1 VNPPNVAGTTGPEQ
15 PTMPPKDGRRR
26 TFVEEARRRQI
37 LACAVD
43 LIADHGYANATLA
56 RIAARASISK
66 AAVLYHFE
74 SKEEILR
81 QVLTET
87 INAIT
92 VQLSEALSA
101 AASPPDAIAAYV
113 HTLIA
118 YMADHPAGARIL
130 VEGVA
135 STELVTGTNMR
146 TEPERWRV
154 VADIFARGQESGHF
168 RDFDT
173 RTAAICL
180 NGAIDAIASEILA
193 NPDYAP
199 LPAAESL
206 VEFTHRAMLASGF
219 QERHREPVPGSEIAD

>member
-1 VNPPNVAGTTGPEQ
+1 MDASEVAGTPGPAEQ
-15 PTMPPKDGRRR
+15 PVTPARDGRRR
-26 TFVEEARRRQI
+26 TFVEAARRRQI
-37 LACAVD
+37 LACAME
-43 LIADHGYANATLA
+43 LIAEHGYANATLA
-56 RIAARASISK
+56 RIAERASISK

-87 INAIT
+87 LDEVT
-92 VQLSEALSA
+92 TQLSEALSA

-118 YMADHPAGARIL
+118 YLADHPAGVRIL

-154 VADIFARGQESGHF
+154 VADIFAQGQQSGHF

-180 NGAIDAIASEILA
+180 NGAIDAIASEMIA

-206 VEFTHRAMLASGF
+206 VEFTHRALSTAI
-219 QERHREPVPGSEIAD
+219 PG